1 VSYDGYGAEVL
12 AARLGTP
19 LLHVLPEVTSVLDAL
34 HGLAGDGAG
43 QGTVVLADTQ
53 TRGRGRQGR
62 AWHSPP
68 GRGVWLG
75 FLVRP
80 DSAPAA
86 ALLSVRVGLAVADA
100 LEGTG
105 FAVGLKW
112 PNDVV
117 LADRKVAGILCETR
131 WQEAVPAW
139 VAVGIGINVRGPVP
153 PDVATVATALDAV
166 GAVTRVTVLE
176 QLLPRLHALPGG
188 STLSAEERARW
199 AVRDWLAGRRLAEP
213 VAGIARGLDADGA
226 LRVETNRGIRRALA
240 GHVVVA

>member
-1 VSYDGYGAEVL
+1 MSYDGYGAEVL

-19 LLHVLPEVTSVLDAL
+19 LLHVLPEVTSALDAL

-43 QGTVVLADTQ
+43 QGAAVLADTQ
-53 TRGRGRQGR
+53 TRGRGRHGR

-68 GRGVWLG
+68 GRGIWLA

-80 DSAPAA
+80 DSTPAA

-100 LEGTG
+100 LDATG
-105 FAVGLKW
+105 FEVRLKW

-131 WQEAVPAW
+131 WQDAIPAW
-139 VAVGIGINVRGPVP
+139 VAVGIGVNVHGPVS
-153 PDVATVATALDAV
+153 PDVALVATALDAV
-166 GAVTRVTVLE
+166 GAVTRVRVLE
-176 QLLPRLHALPGG
+176 QLLPRLHALPRGEA
-188 STLSAEERARW
+188 LSAEERARW
-199 AVRDWLAGRRLAEP
+199 ATRDWLVGRRLAEP

-226 LRVETNRGIRRALA
+226 LRVETDRGIQRALA

>member
-1 VSYDGYGAEVL
+1 VSYDGYGAEAL

-19 LLHVLPEVTSVLDAL
+19 SLHVLPEVTSTLDAL
-34 HGLAGDGAG
+34 HGLAGDGARH
-43 QGTVVLADTQ
+43 GTAVLADTQ

-68 GRGVWLG
+68 GRGIWLG

-80 DSAPAA
+80 DSVPAA

-100 LEGTG
+100 LEAAG
-105 FAVGLKW
+105 FAVRLKW

-117 LADRKVAGILCETR
+117 LDDRKVAGILCETR
-131 WQEAVPAW
+131 WRDTVPAW
-139 VAVGIGINVRGPVP
+139 TAVGIGINVHGPVP
-153 PDVATVATALDAV
+153 PNVAAVATALDTA
-166 GAVTRVTVLE
+166 GAVTRVGVLE
-176 QLLPRLHALPGG
+176 QMLPRLHALATGDVLG
-188 STLSAEERARW
+188 VEERARW
-199 AVRDWLAGRRLAEP
+199 AARDWLAGRRLAEP

-226 LRVETNRGIRRALA
+226 LRVETDRGVRRALA